1 MNSIHE
7 IAAIS
12 FGLTATLLLIIEFVP
27 NKTAKRIA
35 AVLALLGVGVADFYL
50 LADVPEMGPLFTD
63 DGMRSPRR
71 APPQQAAAD
80 EDDDEDGQAEVKEA
94 TGGRSRV
101 RRLESDI
108 DNSTLKKV
116 AAWLINEP
124 VKSAQSPHPAG
135 QVFRDC
141 PDCPELIVIG
151 AGESHIG
158 ADDNDI
164 LATAAELPQRTV
176 RVWPGFAMGRVE
188 VTAYEWASYLRETG
202 TLPSTCGP
210 HVQKATFTGREAASC
225 VTWDAA
231 MSYVAWLG
239 HRTGKRYRLPTAA
252 EWEYAARRPQDQVP
266 ADMAG
271 GVAELTV
278 DCWSSSIPEE
288 TSGRVVLPAHGCAHH
303 VVKDGAS
310 GENAR
315 WHRPSAR
322 RAVAQEAAS
331 ATIGFR
337 VLREL
342 E

>member
-63 DGMRSPRR
+63 YGMRSPRR

-124 VKSAQSPHPAG
+124 VKSA
-135 QVFRDC
+135 
-141 PDCPELIVIG
+141 EI
-151 AGESHIG
+151 
-158 ADDNDI
+158 
-164 LATAAELPQRTV
+164 AAP
-176 RVWPGFAMGRVE
+176 
-188 VTAYEWASYLRETG
+188 
-202 TLPSTCGP
+202 
-210 HVQKATFTGREAASC
+210 
-225 VTWDAA
+225 
-231 MSYVAWLG
+231 
-239 HRTGKRYRLPTAA
+239 
-252 EWEYAARRPQDQVP
+252 RRP
-266 ADMAG
+266 
-271 GVAELTV
+271 
-278 DCWSSSIPEE
+278 SIP
-288 TSGRVVLPAHGCAHH
+288 
-303 VVKDGAS
+303 
-310 GENAR
+310 
-315 WHRPSAR
+315 
-322 RAVAQEAAS
+322 
-331 ATIGFR
+331 
-337 VLREL
+337 
-342 E
+342 